1 LKGTGEKSAASAGG
15 PLVSVITITYN
26 SAKHLDETMRS
37 VIGQDYPR
45 IEYIIVDGGSTDG
58 TLNIIRKYEG
68 KIGKWISEPDR
79 GISDAMNKG
88 IGMSSGDIIG
98 IIHSDD
104 FYADS
109 TVLSRVAGVFAG
121 HPEVKALYG
130 IQDYID
136 PDTGKVLLT
145 WGRDADPSE
154 IKKRMYIPHPTLFV
168 RREVYDAIGLFKPD
182 YRVAMDY
189 EFALRLTKH
198 TRPRFLNY
206 KIACMRDMGTSGR
219 LQKQSF
225 REGVKALREHRYY
238 FAAFLSVLRNAAKQF
253 LLWLGLKGLLYRV
266 WRNNV
271 SPR

>member
-1 LKGTGEKSAASAGG
+1 LKGRGGKKAANADS

-26 SAKHLDETMRS
+26 SARHLDETIRS

-45 IEYIIVDGGSTDG
+45 VEYIIIDGGSTDG
-58 TLNIIRKYEG
+58 TLDIIRRYEG
-68 KIGKWISEPDR
+68 KIQKWISEPDR

-88 IGMSSGDIIG
+88 IGMATGDLVG

-104 FYADS
+104 FYADR
-109 TVLSRVAGVFAG
+109 TVLSRVAGVFIL

-136 PDTGKVLLT
+136 PVTGKVLLT
-145 WGRDADPSE
+145 WGRDAEPSE
-154 IKKRMYIPHPTLFV
+154 IRKRMYIPHPTLFV
-168 RREVYDAIGLFKPD
+168 RKEVYNEIGLFRPD

-189 EFALRLTKH
+189 EFALRLTKY
-198 TRPRFLNY
+198 TRPYFLNY
-206 KIACMRDMGTSGR
+206 RVAVMRDMGTSGR

-238 FAAFLSVLRNAAKQF
+238 FAAFLSLLRNAAKQVAVAGSQGAP
-253 LLWLGLKGLLYRV
+253 LQDMEK
-266 WRNNV
+266 
-271 SPR
+271 